1 MMNYSLDKLKTYFN
15 QAKHTKSND
24 AITAFALGSSSLK
37 AIEVLRE
44 LKAESSSP
52 QLIKLCDETIKSLK
66 EVESHI
72 HEYKESYTHHNQKG
86 DHSIFIK
93 INHTLYNAL
102 DSFFAQI
109 DQIR

>member
-1 MMNYSLDKLKTYFN
+1 MNNSLDKLKTYFN

-24 AITAFALGSSSLK
+24 AITAFALGSNSLK

-52 QLIKLCDETIKSLK
+52 ELNNLCDETIKSLK
-66 EVESHI
+66 EVENHI
-72 HEYKESYTHHNQKG
+72 HEYKESYKPHNQKG
-86 DHSIFIK
+86 DYSIFIK

-102 DSFFAQI
+102 DSFFTRI
-109 DQIR
+109 DQIK